1 MNQVC
6 VQRKLISHPRAA
18 AMAGPLALILALG
31 AGSGPAFAHH
41 SGAMFDNAKTV
52 TITGAVKD
60 YRWSNPHTIIEV
72 VSNSSGAPVVWN
84 IECSTPN
91 ILVRKGWGAHSLKPG
106 DAVSMTVHPL
116 RDGGPAAL
124 VMTLTTPG
132 GAVLKDHD
140 Y

>member
-6 VQRKLISHPRAA
+6 VQRKLISHPRTAR
-18 AMAGPLALILALG
+18 MAGPLALILALG
-31 AGSGPAFAHH
+31 AGSAPAFAHH
-41 SGAMFDNAKTV
+41 SGAMFDNAKTI

-72 VSNSSGAPVVWN
+72 VSNATGAPVVWN

-106 DAVSMTVHPL
+106 DAVSLTAHPM

-124 VMTLTTPG
+124 VMALTTPS

>member
-1 MNQVC
+1 MTEVC
-6 VQRKLISHPRAA
+6 VSKFAA
-18 AMAGPLALILALG
+18 PLAMALALG
-31 AGSGPAFAHH
+31 TAAPAFAHH
-41 SGAMFDNAKTV
+41 SGAMFDAGKTV
-52 TITGAVKD
+52 TITGAVKE
-60 YRWSNPHTIIEV
+60 YHWTNPHALIEV
-72 VSNSSGAPVVWN
+72 ITTNAAGAQVVWN

-106 DAVSMTVHPL
+106 DQVSLTAHPL

-124 VMTLTTPG
+124 VMALTTPS

>member
-6 VQRKLISHPRAA
+6 VQRKLITRSAA
-18 AMAGPLALILALG
+18 PLALVLALC
-31 AGSGPAFAHH
+31 AAPAAFAHH
-41 SGAMFDNAKTV
+41 SGAMFDQAKIV
-52 TITGAVKD
+52 TITGTVKD
-60 YRWSNPHTIIEV
+60 YHWSNPHTLIEV
-72 VSNSSGAPVVWN
+72 MGTNAAGAQVVWN

-106 DAVSMTVHPL
+106 DAVSMTAHPM

-124 VMTLTTPG
+124 VMTLTGPG

>member
-18 AMAGPLALILALG
+18 AMGGPLALILALG
-31 AGSGPAFAHH
+31 AGSAPAFSHH

-72 VSNSSGAPVVWN
+72 VSNASGMPVVWN

-124 VMTLTTPG
+124 VMTLTTPA